1 MLVLNKHTENS
12 DFFIKNVSIS
22 LFIWSLLYVFVRHV
36 VVIMYSSLYVTSVVC
51 IHFLHC
57 KLLISCEFPFS
68 DYFSLKQIKQTILV
82 ELTFNIKKLFR
93 KEIMAQPPHIK
104 LNGEVVTCDDILAAA
119 QNLQIAMGNPNQD
132 HGHWSSNNAE
142 TGVVTI
148 RYQLGNLTA
157 GV

>member
-1 MLVLNKHTENS
+1 
-12 DFFIKNVSIS
+12 
-22 LFIWSLLYVFVRHV
+22 
-36 VVIMYSSLYVTSVVC
+36 
-51 IHFLHC
+51 
-57 KLLISCEFPFS
+57 
-68 DYFSLKQIKQTILV
+68 
-82 ELTFNIKKLFR
+82 
-93 KEIMAQPPHIK
+93 MAQPSHIK